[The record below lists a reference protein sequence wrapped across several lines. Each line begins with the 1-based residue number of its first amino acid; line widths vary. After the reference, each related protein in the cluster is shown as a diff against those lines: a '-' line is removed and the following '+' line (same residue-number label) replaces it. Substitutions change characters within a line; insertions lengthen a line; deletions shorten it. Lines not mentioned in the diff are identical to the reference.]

1 MQSHS
6 RDASSFDLMPRFRG
20 FLEGCRA
27 ENLPI
32 GRTGTL
38 HAASLLLNPLG
49 TCVALRLRAKMWVG
63 HLDAA

>member
-1 MQSHS
+1 
-6 RDASSFDLMPRFRG
+6 MPRFRG

-49 TCVALRLRAKMWVG
+49 ACVALRLRAKMWVG